1 MEEIK
6 NSYDELLYKSKPF
19 SFSVPVFLQS
29 VSTLLGLNVADS
41 KNCSFLELGSS
52 FGGNMISQAL
62 FNPESKFVG
71 IDLSEEQVKIGNEI
85 IEYIGLD
92 NIKLYAKNILD
103 IDEDFGKFDYIT
115 THGVYSW
122 VPDNVKDK
130 ILEIFK
136 NNLNENGI
144 GYVSYNTYPGW
155 KKGSLLREMMVYANK
170 YYENL
175 PLIEKVERSKAIIN
189 EIIDLSLTTADS
201 IEDKKSFKFFTDKVF
216 EKDNYYLAHEY
227 LETFNDPLYLHE
239 FVDRVRN
246 KGLEY
251 VSDVNLSLSFISQYS
266 EDFIKKIKELTL
278 GDRIIKEQ
286 CIDYI
291 FYTNFRKSLVCKG
304 ENSKIINTTESIPKT
319 IFEQFYFRIN
329 MDDSEI
335 ERIVNEDM
343 REYIKENRY
352 AIFKIEDFKNKFKDN
367 QELVEGFCTLLINLI
382 ISNQV
387 YYSLNKPEKI
397 EFEENVTY
405 IPTKFI
411 KYIELCISEN
421 NKYIEMADYF
431 NLMIRSNLF
440 NIVDLYIMQ
449 ELENPNT
456 KEKIIEKVQDK
467 MKNTEIKL
475 INGENEQLEL
485 SEYFETAISKICE
498 FNFFVK

>member
-92 NIKLYAKNILD
+92 NIKLYAKNIID

-201 IEDKKSFKFFTDKVF
+201 FED
-216 EKDNYYLAHEY
+216 
-227 LETFNDPLYLHE
+227 
-239 FVDRVRN
+239 
-246 KGLEY
+246 
-251 VSDVNLSLSFISQYS
+251 
-266 EDFIKKIKELTL
+266 
-278 GDRIIKEQ
+278 IIW
-286 CIDYI
+286 
-291 FYTNFRKSLVCKG
+291 RM
-304 ENSKIINTTESIPKT
+304 SI
-319 IFEQFYFRIN
+319 
-329 MDDSEI
+329 
-335 ERIVNEDM
+335 
-343 REYIKENRY
+343 
-352 AIFKIEDFKNKFKDN
+352 
-367 QELVEGFCTLLINLI
+367 
-382 ISNQV
+382 
-387 YYSLNKPEKI
+387 
-397 EFEENVTY
+397 
-405 IPTKFI
+405 
-411 KYIELCISEN
+411 
-421 NKYIEMADYF
+421 
-431 NLMIRSNLF
+431 
-440 NIVDLYIMQ
+440 
-449 ELENPNT
+449 
-456 KEKIIEKVQDK
+456 
-467 MKNTEIKL
+467 
-475 INGENEQLEL
+475 
-485 SEYFETAISKICE
+485 
-498 FNFFVK
+498 

>member
-6 NSYDELLYKSKPF
+6 NSYNELLYKSKPF

-115 THGVYSW
+115 AHGVYSW

-189 EIIDLSLTTADS
+189 EILDLSLTTNDS
-201 IEDKKSFKFFTDKVF
+201 VEDKKSFKFFTDKVF

-227 LETFNDPLYLHE
+227 LEIFNDPLYLHE

-251 VSDVNLSLSFISQYS
+251 VSDVNLRLSFISQYS

-329 MDDSEI
+329 MTDSEI
-335 ERIVNEDM
+335 ESIVNEDM

-367 QELVEGFCTLLINLI
+367 QELVDEFCTLLINLI

-449 ELENPNT
+449 ELEQPT
-456 KEKIIEKVQDK
+456 IKEKIIEKVQDK

>member
-29 VSTLLGLNVADS
+29 ISTLLGLNVADS

-92 NIKLYAKNILD
+92 NIKLYAKNIID

-189 EIIDLSLTTADS
+189 EILDLSLTTADS
-201 IEDKKSFKFFTDKVF
+201 VEDKKSFKFFIDKVF

-251 VSDVNLSLSFISQYS
+251 VSDVNLRLSFISQYS

-319 IFEQFYFRIN
+319 IFEKLYFRIN

-367 QELVEGFCTLLINLI
+367 QELVDEFCTLLINLI

-449 ELENPNT
+449 ELEHPNT

>member
-201 IEDKKSFKFFTDKVF
+201 VEDKKSFKFFTDKVF

-329 MDDSEI
+329 MTDSEI
-335 ERIVNEDM
+335 ESIVNEDM

-352 AIFKIEDFKNKFKDN
+352 VIFKIEDFKNKFKDN

-449 ELENPNT
+449 ELEHPNT

>member
-29 VSTLLGLNVADS
+29 ISTLLGLNVADS

-62 FNPESKFVG
+62 FNPKSKFVG

-189 EIIDLSLTTADS
+189 EILDLSLTTADS
-201 IEDKKSFKFFTDKVF
+201 VEDKKSFKFFIDKVF

-239 FVDRVRN
+239 FVDSVRN

-251 VSDVNLSLSFISQYS
+251 VSDVNLRLSFISQYS
-266 EDFIKKIKELTL
+266 DDFIKKIKELTL

-329 MDDSEI
+329 MTDSEI
-335 ERIVNEDM
+335 DSIVNEDM
-343 REYIKENRY
+343 REYIKANRY
-352 AIFKIEDFKNKFKDN
+352 TIFKIEDFKNKFKDN

-449 ELENPNT
+449 ELEHPNT

>member
-6 NSYDELLYKSKPF
+6 NSYEELLYKSKPF

-175 PLIEKVERSKAIIN
+175 PLIEKVERSKVIIN
-189 EIIDLSLTTADS
+189 EILDLSLTTTDS
-201 IEDKKSFKFFTDKVF
+201 VEDKKSFKIFTDKVF

-227 LETFNDPLYLHE
+227 LEIFNDPLYLHE
-239 FVDRVRN
+239 FVDSVRN

-251 VSDVNLSLSFISQYS
+251 VSDVNLRLSFISQYS
-266 EDFIKKIKELTL
+266 DDFIKKIKELTL

-449 ELENPNT
+449 ELEHPNT

>member
-189 EIIDLSLTTADS
+189 EILDLSLTTGDS
-201 IEDKKSFKFFTDKVF
+201 IEDKKSFKIFTDKVF

-227 LETFNDPLYLHE
+227 LEIFNDPLYLHE
-239 FVDRVRN
+239 FVDSVRN

-251 VSDVNLSLSFISQYS
+251 VSDVNLRLSFISQYS

-304 ENSKIINTTESIPKT
+304 ENSKIINMTESIPKT

-367 QELVEGFCTLLINLI
+367 QELVDEFCTLLINLI

-449 ELENPNT
+449 ELKQPTT